1 MVRLGAKSSLRGPA
15 WGPRHAVRTDNLPEK
30 VPLSI
35 VTQLGA
41 GEAEQ
46 QLKHCTDRLT
56 DYTERVFAA
65 LHQM

>member
-1 MVRLGAKSSLRGPA
+1 
-15 WGPRHAVRTDNLPEK
+15 VRTDNLPEK